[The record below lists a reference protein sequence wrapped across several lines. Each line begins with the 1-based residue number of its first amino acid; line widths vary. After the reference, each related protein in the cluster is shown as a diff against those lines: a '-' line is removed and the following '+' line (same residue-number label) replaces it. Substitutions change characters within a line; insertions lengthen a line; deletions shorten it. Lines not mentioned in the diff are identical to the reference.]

1 MALDSP
7 ELMEFLG
14 LLAARHEAER
24 IIIRPTPARVWE
36 YDRTGQLLRG
46 DISALDVGNAGRRIY
61 CVPKKPAEGGF
72 GGCVLYDEADNVL
85 REWVEQF
92 PD

>member
-7 ELMEFLG
+7 KLMEFLG
-14 LLAARHEAER
+14 AMAARYEAER
-24 IIIRPTPARVWE
+24 VIIRPTPAKVWE
-36 YDRTGQLLRG
+36 YDKTGQLLRG
-46 DISALDVGNAGRRIY
+46 DISALDVSNGGRRIY

-72 GGCVLYDEADNVL
+72 WGCVLYDEADNVL

>member
-1 MALDSP
+1 MALDSS

-14 LLAARHEAER
+14 ILAAKYEAER

-46 DISALDVGNAGRRIY
+46 DISALDVSNEGRRIY
-61 CVPKKPAEGGF
+61 CVPQKPAEGGF
-72 GGCVLYDEADNVL
+72 WGCVLYDEADNVL
-85 REWVEQF
+85 REWTEQF

>member
-7 ELMEFLG
+7 KLMEYLG
-14 LLAARHEAER
+14 ALAAQYEAVR
-24 IIIRPTPARVWE
+24 IIIRPTPDKVWE
-36 YDRTGQLLRG
+36 YDKNGQLLRG
-46 DISALDVGNAGRRIY
+46 DISALDVSHEGRRIY

-72 GGCVLYDEADNVL
+72 WGCVLYDGAGNVL
-85 REWVEQF
+85 REWVEQL

>member
-14 LLAARHEAER
+14 VLASRHEADR
-24 IIIRPTPARVWE
+24 IIIRPTPAKVWE
-36 YDRTGQLLRG
+36 YDRTGQLLQA
-46 DISALDVGNAGRRIY
+46 DISALDVSHEGRRIY
-61 CVPKKPAEGGF
+61 CVPQKPAEGGF
-72 GGCVLYDEADNVL
+72 WGCVLYDEAGNVL
-85 REWVEQF
+85 REWVEQL

>member
-14 LLAARHEAER
+14 VLAARYEAER
-24 IIIRPTPARVWE
+24 VIIRPTPAKVWE
-36 YDRTGQLLRG
+36 YDRNGQLLRA
-46 DISALDVGNAGRRIY
+46 DIPALDVSHEGRRLY

-72 GGCVLYDEADNVL
+72 WSCILYDEAHNVL
-85 REWVEQF
+85 REWAEQF

>member
-14 LLAARHEAER
+14 ALAAQYNADRV
-24 IIIRPTPARVWE
+24 IIRPTPARAWE
-36 YDRTGQLLRG
+36 YDRSGQLLRG
-46 DISALDVGNAGRRIY
+46 DISALDVSQEGRRLY
-61 CVPKKPAEGGF
+61 CVPQKPAEGGF
-72 GGCVLYDEADNVL
+72 WGCVLYDEADNVL

-92 PD
+92 PA

>member
-14 LLAARHEAER
+14 ALATKYEAER
-24 IIIRPTPARVWE
+24 VIIRPTPARVWE

-46 DISALDVGNAGRRIY
+46 DISALDVSNKGRRIY

-72 GGCVLYDEADNVL
+72 WGCVLYDEEDNVL
-85 REWVEQF
+85 REFTEQL

>member
-7 ELMEFLG
+7 ELMDFLG
-14 LLAARHEAER
+14 ALAAHYSADR
-24 IIIRPTPARVWE
+24 IIIRPTPTKAWE

-46 DISALDVGNAGRRIY
+46 DISALDVSQEGKRLY
-61 CVPKKPAEGGF
+61 CIPKKPAEGGF
-72 GGCVLYDEADNVL
+72 WGCVLYDAEDNVL

-92 PD
+92 PA

>member
-14 LLAARHEAER
+14 VLAARYEADS
-24 IIIRPTPARVWE
+24 ILIRPTPARVWE

-46 DISALDVGNAGRRIY
+46 DISALDVSKEGRRIY
-61 CVPKKPAEGGF
+61 CVPQKPAEGGF
-72 GGCVLYDEADNVL
+72 WACILYDEADNVL
-85 REWVEQF
+85 REWAEQF
-92 PD
+92 PG

>member
-1 MALDSP
+1 M
-7 ELMEFLG
+7 MEFLG
-14 LLAARHEAER
+14 VLAARCEAER
-24 IIIRPTPARVWE
+24 VIIRPTPARVWE

-46 DISALDVGNAGRRIY
+46 DISALDVSFEGRRIY

-72 GGCVLYDEADNVL
+72 WGCVLYDEASNVL